1 MLDNYQ
7 IINEDG
13 QPRYAVIDYS
23 ELMDVRLLLDDPEK
37 LEDYLDFMLIQRIKS
52 ECNEYVSLEEI
63 EKLV

>member
-7 IINEDG
+7 IISEDG
-13 QPRYAVIDYS
+13 QPRFAVIDYS

-52 ECNEYVSLEEI
+52 ECNEYVSIEEI